1 MDLTEV
7 ASFSIVPI
15 KRWSD
20 WVWNETVPFGSF
32 LILIAWFLWADSIS
46 WIEEASYYPKK
57 QSFLKLPKFN
67 PKFYIIMILL
77 TGTTVNSTSS
87 EMWSWLPSKISL
99 KWKNMRASL
108 STHLMKP
115 KPSLIAAITPYKSKR
130 YWLSLEWRNLRGYL
144 SNTGVIKVFGK
155 ISIHTESEANRQ
167 FS

>member
-1 MDLTEV
+1 MPLLGLVDLTEV

-15 KRWSD
+15 KRRSD

-32 LILIAWFLWADSIS
+32 LILTAWFLWADSVS
-46 WIEEASYYPKK
+46 WMEEASYYLKK
-57 QSFLKLPKFN
+57 QSFPKL

-87 EMWSWLPSKISL
+87 EMWSWLQSKISL

-115 KPSLIAAITPYKSKR
+115 KPSLIAAITPYK
-130 YWLSLEWRNLRGYL
+130 
-144 SNTGVIKVFGK
+144 T
-155 ISIHTESEANRQ
+155 TEILFITMTHS
-167 FS
+167 